1 MKNLLRD
8 RQYSEIEKI
17 LLRQLENNSNNK
29 DLLMKLAMVRL
40 QFPFEDEISAIN
52 YLNKIIYIDN
62 FNFEAIIIKL
72 YLQYHF
78 LGGDMDGD
86 FDKMIC
92 YDWKNAYEKAI
103 VYYIHSWKFHKIYD
117 SNEDEKKK
125 EIEWLKKSIEVCPFL
140 VYPYIRLARLY
151 VERNCLDE
159 ARKYYLNAI
168 SHVKSVEF
176 SDEDA
181 ISSQAFI
188 DEYITGVRLS
198 SLNFE
203 SLKKESKTRTCQ

>member
-1 MKNLLRD
+1 MKDLLRD
-8 RQYSEIEKI
+8 CRFSEVEKI
-17 LLRQLENNSNNK
+17 LLSQLEHNSNNR

-62 FNFEAIIIKL
+62 FDFEAIIIKL
-72 YLQYHF
+72 YLQYYY
-78 LGGDMDGD
+78 LGGDMDED

-92 YDWKNAYEKAI
+92 HDWDNAYEKAI
-103 VYYIHSWKFHKIYD
+103 VYYIHSWKFYKIY
-117 SNEDEKKK
+117 NCNEEDENK
-125 EIEWLKKSIEVCPFL
+125 EIECLKKSIEACSFL
-140 VYPYIRLARLY
+140 VHPYIRLARLY

-203 SLKKESKTRTCQ
+203 SLKKESKKTTCQ